1 MIVVVE
7 GNVVDLRK
15 VYKIGEPT
23 YNFHPHYN
31 SVYDNYGIDGVETG
45 YKRTVSVSGKF
56 EICFLNKKKHV
67 VYISEDYYDEIDKDG
82 ITTSFDL
89 YSDDFR
95 LEFENDIPYKN
106 FKLGIENLRKEIVDL
121 WKDNQIDV
129 PQINYKKID
138 LDE

>member
-1 MIVVVE
+1 MCIR
-7 GNVVDLRK
+7 DR
-15 VYKIGEPT
+15 
-23 YNFHPHYN
+23 
-31 SVYDNYGIDGVETG
+31 
-45 YKRTVSVSGKF
+45 
-56 EICFLNKKKHV
+56 
-67 VYISEDYYDEIDKDG
+67 
-82 ITTSFDL
+82 